1 MERVMKRTR
10 QAIGAAFV
18 AVLLSTSAAYCGS
31 DGPSATTD
39 PGFVPQTGQINPGH
53 AAAPWSAA
61 KTLPQDEQPAQ
72 NEARAALMVS
82 DPVGVVSLGAG
93 GSPQQSSGEDSVT
106 TGGVAAGGGAPN
118 TNGSPLQERSPP
130 SGPIGSTIQTL
141 PAKYSQR
148 NDLLDHLP
156 VMAWPLKL
164 TPQQQQQIYQAA
176 IAQQAQPVEGVDDIK
191 PAASL
196 SFEQANSLRALPP
209 EVAGIKGLQGLKYV
223 RGKNTVLL
231 VQPSNRIVVDEVKM

>member
-1 MERVMKRTR
+1 MKRTR
-10 QAIGAAFV
+10 RAIGVTFV
-18 AVLLSTSAAYCGS
+18 AVLMSSSAAYCGS

-53 AAAPWSAA
+53 APAPWSAT
-61 KTLPQDEQPAQ
+61 KTLPQDQQPPQ
-72 NEARAALMVS
+72 DKARAALMVA
-82 DPVGVVSLGAG
+82 DPVGVVSLGG
-93 GSPQQSSGEDSVT
+93 GAAPQQSSGGDNVT
-106 TGGVAAGGGAPN
+106 TGSVVAEGRAPSD
-118 TNGSPLQERSPP
+118 TNGSPLQEGSVP
-130 SGPIGSTIQTL
+130 SGPIGSTVQTL

-176 IAQQAQPVEGVDDIK
+176 MAQPAQPVDGIDNIK

-196 SFEQANSLRALPP
+196 SFEQANSLQALPP
-209 EVAGIKGLQGLKYV
+209 ELAGIEGLQGLKYV
-223 RGKNTVLL
+223 RGKSSVLL
-231 VQPSNRIVVDEVKM
+231 VQPSNRVVVDEIKM